1 MHVIGFL
8 TLIAV
13 QAAVLGSSLHD
24 DTITEFAVKMYHDLR
39 AAKEDDNIFF
49 SPLSI
54 ALAVGMVELGAR
66 GSSLKEIRHA
76 LGYDKLK
83 NGKYYPYTVLFPLI
97 LNVHSGIVGSVQ
109 LV

>member
-24 DTITEFAVKMYHDLR
+24 DTITEFAVKMYHELR

-66 GSSLKEIRHA
+66 GSSLKEIRHG

-83 NGKYYPYTVLFPLI
+83 NGKYYPYTV
-97 LNVHSGIVGSVQ
+97 SYSQ
-109 LV
+109 SY